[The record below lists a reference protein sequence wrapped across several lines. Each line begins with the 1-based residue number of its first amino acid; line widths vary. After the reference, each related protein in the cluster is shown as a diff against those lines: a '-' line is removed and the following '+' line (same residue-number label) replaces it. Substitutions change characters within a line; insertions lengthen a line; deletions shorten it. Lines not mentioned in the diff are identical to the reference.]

1 MKTFAR
7 RVLRQQLLPALA
19 ASCCAVFAQP
29 GVSWAEAAPET
40 GTGTGTSATGKVQ
53 AAPADEKAG
62 RKSRKAAAR
71 AAMQADTMVSA
82 VPSCVGEMTSPV
94 TLNVAEGKS
103 ALLKLPA
110 PVARRT
116 LGDDEIVQARLIGPQ
131 TLYVLGLEVGATNMI
146 LQDKT
151 GRCTV
156 VDVVVGMDA
165 GALQSKLGQ
174 LLPGEK
180 GIKVNSASDSLVLT
194 GTVTDS
200 VVADRAVML
209 ANAYV
214 RKSAGGAGQAGAT
227 GPNASSARVVNLL
240 SIAAPQQVMLEVKVA
255 EVSKSILDRFGL
267 NLSRVF
273 AAQDGSLRFMSG
285 IFGGNGGV
293 LGQVTGARGANVGGG
308 ILGSV
313 SNGSA
318 TSAVTGP
325 LGSATIGAGSTTVP
339 LVGGTGATNLGI
351 DAQKSDGVVKVL
363 AEPNIMAISG
373 QEGSFLAGGKIFIPV
388 AQNNGFGQSISLEEK
403 EFGVSVRF
411 VPTVLE
417 GGRINLA
424 VRPEVSELNK
434 DGVGI
439 SAPGVNGLAILP
451 SFTTRKASTTVQL
464 YDGQS
469 FAIGGLIKNNVTT
482 NVKAFPFLGEV
493 PVLGTLFRSSDFQ
506 NDRTELIFVITAHL
520 VKPLAEGYKLPTDN
534 YIEPSRN
541 EVILGGRLE
550 GRAPETTPPAPSR
563 PAAPAAPGTAPRA
576 DAGFDLN

>member
-1 MKTFAR
+1 MTAPT
-7 RVLRQQLLPALA
+7 LLCAFLAMPLAALA
-19 ASCCAVFAQP
+19 
-29 GVSWAEAAPET
+29 
-40 GTGTGTSATGKVQ
+40 Q
-53 AAPADEKAG
+53 AAPADASATPQAAAPADPAAKPARKA
-62 RKSRKAAAR
+62 RKAAPKPAGTELV
-71 AAMQADTMVSA
+71 AAT
-82 VPSCVGEMTSPV
+82 PSCVGEMASPV
-94 TLNVAEGKS
+94 TLGVAEGKS

-110 PVARRT
+110 PVVRRT
-116 LGDDEIVQARLIGPQ
+116 LGDDDIVQARLIGPQ

-156 VDVVVGMDA
+156 VDVVVGMDS
-165 GALQSKLGQ
+165 GALQSKLA
-174 LLPGEK
+174 LLMPGEK
-180 GIKVNSASDSLVLT
+180 DIKVSSAADSLVLT
-194 GTVTDS
+194 GTVSDAPTLDK
-200 VVADRAVML
+200 ALML
-209 ANAYV
+209 AGAYV
-214 RKSAGGAGQAGAT
+214 RKEAGAATPGGGAGQAAG
-227 GPNASSARVVNLL
+227 NQRVVNLL
-240 SIAAPQQVMLEVKVA
+240 SVAAPQQVLLEVKVA
-255 EVSKSILDRFGL
+255 EVSKAIVDRFGL

-273 AAQDGSLRFMSG
+273 VAGDGSMRFLSG

-293 LGQVTGARGANVGGG
+293 LGQVTGTAGASVGGG
-308 ILGSV
+308 LLSSV

-325 LGSATIGAGSTTVP
+325 LGNATIGGGSTTVP
-339 LVGGTGATNLGI
+339 LAGGNGATNLSL

-388 AQNNGFGQSISLEEK
+388 AQSNGVGQTISLEEK

-417 GGRINLA
+417 GGRINLQ

-439 SAPGVNGLAILP
+439 SAPGINGLAILP

-482 NVKAFPFLGEV
+482 NVHAFPFLGEV

-506 NDRTELIFVITAHL
+506 NDRTELLFVITAHL
-520 VKPLAEGYKLPTDN
+520 VKPMPSNIKLPTDN

-550 GRAPETTPPAPSR
+550 GQPPASVQSDATQG
-563 PAAPAAPGTAPRA
+563 PASMPPAR
-576 DAGFDLN
+576 DGFELK